1 MDCLY
6 VKRGLP
12 AARQLAY
19 DCRADISG
27 GAVNKLSIREL
38 NPTWITI
45 LPVTA
50 LVGLLA
56 VREQLGI
63 HADPL
68 RVIVL
73 FLFGLFALA
82 LVTKYP
88 AAFLAP
94 VLFFPRLKEV
104 PALNG
109 MGPAEDWTALQLLVG
124 LLATGI
130 LFRWLRLDTTGVS
143 IENRLWA
150 GTGKGN
156 PVAYAFSSR
165 RSSQAFL
172 AFSLFVAVI
181 FVSNL
186 YTISPHYGA
195 TKLTGFLTLGCPLF
209 IAPFVLFTGD
219 SDLRDFILGTVLFG
233 MAVALSS
240 LGFSATGAMGADANP
255 THIGKGQAIGLAI
268 VLLLYLPTKDRRLRA
283 LILLVCIPWL
293 ALGLASAE
301 TRGPLF
307 SLMLVITLGFFVR
320 SMRWPMISR
329 RQMFLVVLAVIG
341 AVLVLS
347 TFWFYGE
354 EASKFRYKSAEILA
368 LIQGS
373 GEARGTAV
381 QRLGYYQEALSAW
394 LQHPWFG
401 WGLGGWSMVYWQT
414 DYRLYPHNIVL
425 ELLVEQG
432 LAGAFAFLFLLTS
445 VLRRLRAVTVEGR
458 AHLPFLLPG
467 LVYLVLIAM
476 FSGDL
481 DDSRFVW
488 FWCGLILAGCEL
500 AQRSEQSTPANRLST
515 RTSLASA
522 GD

>member
-1 MDCLY
+1 
-6 VKRGLP
+6 
-12 AARQLAY
+12 
-19 DCRADISG
+19 
-27 GAVNKLSIREL
+27 VNKLSIREL
-38 NPTWITI
+38 NPTWIAI

-50 LVGLLA
+50 LVALLA

-82 LVTKYP
+82 LVTKFP

-94 VLFFPRLKEV
+94 VLFLPRLKEV
-104 PALNG
+104 PVLTG
-109 MGPAEDWTALQLLVG
+109 MGPAENWTALQILVG
-124 LLATGI
+124 LLGIAI
-130 LFRWLRLDTTGVS
+130 LFRWLHLHGKS
-143 IENRLWA
+143 SSEENPAWIGA
-150 GTGKGN
+150 GKGKPMAN
-156 PVAYAFSSR
+156 ALNSIGSG
-165 RSSQAFL
+165 QAFI
-172 AFSLFVAVI
+172 AFCLFVAVV
-181 FVSNL
+181 FVSDL
-186 YTISPHYGA
+186 YTVSPNYGA
-195 TKLTGFLTLGCPLF
+195 MKLTGFLTLGCPLF
-209 IAPFVLFTGD
+209 LAPFVLFTGD
-219 SDLRDFILGTVLFG
+219 RDIRDFTLGTVLFG

-240 LGFSATGAMGADANP
+240 LGFSATGAMGADDNP

-268 VLLLYLPTKDRRLRA
+268 VLLLYLPCKDRRLRA

-307 SLMLVITLGFFVR
+307 SLLLVIVLGFFVR

-347 TFWFYGE
+347 TFWFYGA

-368 LIQGS
+368 LINGS

-381 QRLGYYQEALSAW
+381 QRLGYYQAALSAW

-432 LAGAFAFLFLLTS
+432 LAGASAFLFLLIS
-445 VLRRLRAVTVEGR
+445 VVRRLRAVMLEGT
-458 AHLPFLLPG
+458 HFPFLLPG
-467 LVYLVLIAM
+467 LAYLVFIAM

-500 AQRSEQSTPANRLST
+500 VQRSKQSSSAHDRVSM
-515 RTSLASA
+515 RTSLVGA